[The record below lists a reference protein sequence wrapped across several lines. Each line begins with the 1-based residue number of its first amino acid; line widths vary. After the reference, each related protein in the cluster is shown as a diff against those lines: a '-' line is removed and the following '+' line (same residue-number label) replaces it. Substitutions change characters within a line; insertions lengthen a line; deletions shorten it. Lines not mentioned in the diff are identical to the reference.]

1 MILTIDVGNSHIVM
15 GCYEG
20 KQLAFT
26 ERVSTDLHR
35 TELEYAII
43 FRAVFRMHKIPEQS
57 LEGAVISSV
66 VPPMVEVLRG
76 AITKIAPDIRIFTA
90 DSSAPSNVAVII
102 DDPAQAGSDLVIT
115 ATAAAEKYGAPVIII
130 NFGTATTISL
140 VDQYSCYVGGAI
152 LPGVQLS
159 LDSLVSGTAQLPGI
173 SLHRPERVMG
183 TNTVDSMRSGVV
195 FGNAAAIDG
204 MIDRIWRER
213 GYESTALV
221 ATGDIA
227 DVIIPCCRHRIIVDN
242 ELPLH
247 GLRIIYDIMTE
258 EGDASCC

>member
-1 MILTIDVGNSHIVM
+1 MILTIDVGNSHLVL

-20 KQLAFT
+20 DRIAFT
-26 ERVSTDLHR
+26 ERISTDLRR

-43 FRAVFRMHKIPEQS
+43 LRAIFRLHAIPEKT
-57 LEGAVISSV
+57 LEGAIISSV

-76 AITKIAPDIRIFTA
+76 AIARIAPEIRILTA
-90 DSSAPSNVAVII
+90 DYLVPTNVPLII
-102 DDPAQAGSDLVIT
+102 DKPGEIGMDLIVS
-115 ATAAAEKYGAPVIII
+115 AAAAEHKYGAPVIII

-159 LDSLVSGTAQLPGI
+159 LNSLVSGTAQLPGI
-173 SLHRPERVMG
+173 SLQRPERVMG

-204 MIDRIWRER
+204 MIDRIWKER

-247 GLRIIYDIMTE
+247 GLRLIYDIITE